1 MYKYCLC
8 LNVLFIGV
16 FHKNRKMP
24 CKPFTASIIISIAL
38 RFTCQRRKICL
49 GTPQVEPSSSF
60 SSPDCWLKSIV
71 GEIDFK
77 WNEICM
83 INDSETPISGEIL
96 PFQNMIL
103 WLWKKSCF
111 PVKSCQTDSTYSRVN
126 GMWKIFL
133 VCKKEEKINENLI
146 PFSLFSKNLWDVKD
160 RSNKIECLAFLLSA
174 HYTH

>member
-1 MYKYCLC
+1 MLICVFFLFLILRPMYTYCPC
-8 LNVLFIGV
+8 LKELLLEF
-16 FHKNRKMP
+16 FLHENRKMP

-60 SSPDCWLKSIV
+60 LSPDCWLKSIV

-83 INDSETPISGEIL
+83 INDSEIPISGEIL

-111 PVKSCQTDSTYSRVN
+111 PVKSRQTDPTYSRVN

-133 VCKKEEKINENLI
+133 VCKKRENKWKNN
-146 PFSLFSKNLWDVKD
+146 SLFP
-160 RSNKIECLAFLLSA
+160 F
-174 HYTH
+174 

>member
-1 MYKYCLC
+1 MYFL
-8 LNVLFIGV
+8 LMF
-16 FHKNRKMP
+16 FFSHKNRKML

-49 GTPQVEPSSSF
+49 GTPQVEPNSSF
-60 SSPDCWLKSIV
+60 LSPDCWLKSIV

-103 WLWKKSCF
+103 RLWKN
-111 PVKSCQTDSTYSRVN
+111 PVFQWNHVRQILRTV
-126 GMWKIFL
+126 GWKIFL
-133 VCKKEEKINENLI
+133 VCKKRRENKWKI